1 MTRKLC
7 IAMAAAL
14 MATMGSPAWAD
25 KDDDNGKGNGR
36 LGVPQ
41 KVTAGKCDGTL
52 CRLRVHAT
60 GNCQVS
66 VEPEWIFITGQSVQ
80 IVWEIQQGDYV
91 FPEVGGVQFKPRY
104 PMGDR
109 ELDSRRLDE
118 RTWQV
123 RDNNFQ
129 PEVARYNVTVVNRKT
144 QESCTIDPGV
154 VNDWP

>member
-1 MTRKLC
+1 MTAKAW
-7 IAMAAAL
+7 IAAGAMLA
-14 MATMGSPAWAD
+14 ATMGTSAWAD
-25 KDDDNGKGNGR
+25 DDGEGKGDSR
-36 LGVPQ
+36 LGIPQ

-52 CRLRVHAT
+52 CRLRVKAT
-60 GNCQVS
+60 GNCKITVD
-66 VEPEWIFITGQSVQ
+66 PEWIFITGQSVQ
-80 IVWEIQQGDYV
+80 IVWELQPGDYV

-118 RTWQV
+118 RTWQI

-129 PEVARYNVTVVNRKT
+129 PELARYNVTVVHRKT